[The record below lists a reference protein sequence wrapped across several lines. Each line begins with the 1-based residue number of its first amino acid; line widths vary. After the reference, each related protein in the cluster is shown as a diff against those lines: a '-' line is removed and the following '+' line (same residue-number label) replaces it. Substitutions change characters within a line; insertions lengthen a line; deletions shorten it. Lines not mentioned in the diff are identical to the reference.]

1 MKAIYLLIAL
11 VLAFTFFSRQIA
23 EFTGGLVVVL
33 LFVLLLVTLFK
44 PLLSASAGKV
54 KKED

>member
-44 PLLSASAGKV
+44 PLLSASAGKA

>member
-11 VLAFTFFSRQIA
+11 VLAFTFFSSQIA